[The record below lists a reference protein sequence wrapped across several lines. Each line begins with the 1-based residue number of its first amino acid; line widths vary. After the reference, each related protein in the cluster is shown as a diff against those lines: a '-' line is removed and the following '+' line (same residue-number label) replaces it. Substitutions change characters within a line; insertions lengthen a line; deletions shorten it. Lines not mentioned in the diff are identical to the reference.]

1 MKLFQWL
8 QVNMNPTRTTFST
21 PLYIHDPSV
30 YQMASTNTEDL
41 QNHHTKRTAKKLNKV
56 SIEENS

>member
-1 MKLFQWL
+1 
-8 QVNMNPTRTTFST
+8 MNPTRTTFST

-41 QNHHTKRTAKKLNKV
+41 KNHHPKRTAKKQNEV
-56 SIEENS
+56 SIEKKS